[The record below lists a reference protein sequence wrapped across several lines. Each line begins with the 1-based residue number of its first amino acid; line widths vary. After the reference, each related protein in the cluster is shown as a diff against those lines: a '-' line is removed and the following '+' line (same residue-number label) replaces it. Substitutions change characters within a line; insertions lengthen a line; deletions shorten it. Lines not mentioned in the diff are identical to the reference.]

1 MECIKCKANMFNAKF
16 KADLVGIGAYLTNKK
31 KGILEFEKQSTVTCY
46 VCPECGY
53 IELYADE
60 PKKLI
65 LE

>member
-1 MECIKCKANMFNAKF
+1 
-16 KADLVGIGAYLTNKK
+16 VGIGAYLTNKK
-31 KGILEFEKQSTVTCY
+31 KGILESEKQSTVTCY